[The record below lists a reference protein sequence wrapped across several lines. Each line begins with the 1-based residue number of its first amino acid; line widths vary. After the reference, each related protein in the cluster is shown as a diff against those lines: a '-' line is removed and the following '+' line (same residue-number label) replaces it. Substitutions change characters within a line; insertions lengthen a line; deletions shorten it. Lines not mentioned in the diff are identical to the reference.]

1 MNLASQPCHHVEKQL
16 LASQCQDF
24 LDLVSPPP
32 REKCFV
38 FSTWVLM
45 WAIFLDSESTNII
58 FSSVQK
64 MSCLSRNWLA
74 VPPLGPFWRKVENGS
89 MFEKKTRENYLLENN
104 CTIRCPDHL
113 VCPEKGP
120 RGGTMGTLT
129 TQKKKFLTSYYT
141 EVTLF

>member
-16 LASQCQDF
+16 LASQCQEF

-38 FSTWVLM
+38 ISMGLKLGQ
-45 WAIFLDSESTNII
+45 IFLDSESTNVI
-58 FSSVQK
+58 FLDVQK
-64 MSCLSRNWLA
+64 KSCLSQKCLMA
-74 VPPLGPFWRKVENGS
+74 PPLGPFWRKVENGS

-113 VCPEKGP
+113 AYPEKG
-120 RGGTMGTLT
+120 
-129 TQKKKFLTSYYT
+129 S
-141 EVTLF
+141 